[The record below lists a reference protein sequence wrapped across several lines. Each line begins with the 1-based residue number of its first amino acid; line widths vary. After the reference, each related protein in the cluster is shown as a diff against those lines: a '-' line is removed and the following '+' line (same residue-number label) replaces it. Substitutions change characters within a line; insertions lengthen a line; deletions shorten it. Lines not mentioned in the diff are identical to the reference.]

1 MNFEERKNV
10 FYRIIASLIL
20 LITAGIITFSFI
32 TVIKI
37 EQKHTLLF
45 AYLLTLCSSN
55 PVLGIFA
62 IEIKT
67 LVYKDIFTGV
77 CIITMFVKQKHW
89 KFTVTGLVE
98 CIMDFCYVE

>member
-1 MNFEERKNV
+1 VSTIQLFGGGEQLKHN
-10 FYRIIASLIL
+10 
-20 LITAGIITFSFI
+20 
-32 TVIKI
+32 IKI